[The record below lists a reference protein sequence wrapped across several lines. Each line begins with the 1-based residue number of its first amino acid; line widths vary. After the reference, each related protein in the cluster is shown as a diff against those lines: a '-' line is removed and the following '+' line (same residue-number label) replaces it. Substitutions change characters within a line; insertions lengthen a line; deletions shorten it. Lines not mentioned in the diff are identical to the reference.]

1 MASSRVKQVCLLLG
15 GGSAAPSIVTAFP
28 DIGAKLGCHSLIML
42 TIRLNGPLENL
53 TKSPLS
59 IAPVALSNPHHSA
72 LGEVWK
78 EKKIGFFAFN
88 AALKRYSEFVMRDMS
103 HV

>member
-1 MASSRVKQVCLLLG
+1 
-15 GGSAAPSIVTAFP
+15 
-28 DIGAKLGCHSLIML
+28 
-42 TIRLNGPLENL
+42 
-53 TKSPLS
+53 
-59 IAPVALSNPHHSA
+59 VALSNPRHSA